1 MYSDILMDHFRN
13 PRNLGEMVDANAVA
27 EVGNPECG
35 DTTKIYLKIED
46 NRIVDATFQTLGCAA
61 AIASGSMATEMI
73 KGKTLEEAWQLTRE
87 QVADALGGLPPAKL
101 HCSVLAEGA
110 IRKAINNY
118 RRDHGLEPWP
128 E

>member
-1 MYSDILMDHFRN
+1 MYSDILMDHFKN
-13 PRNLGEMVDANAVA
+13 PRNLGEMEDADAVA

-35 DTTKIYLKIED
+35 DTTRIYLKIRE
-46 NRIVDATFQTLGCAA
+46 NRIVDVSFQTLGCAA

-73 KGKTLEEAWQLTRE
+73 RGKTLEEAWKLSRE
-87 QVADALGGLPPAKL
+87 EVADALGGLPPAKL

-110 IRKAINNY
+110 VRKAINNY

>member
-13 PRNLGEMVDANAVA
+13 PRNLGEMEDANAVA

-46 NRIVDATFQTLGCAA
+46 NRIVDVSFQTLGCAA

-110 IRKAINNY
+110 VRKAINNY